1 MLNEPLQCKR
11 YKSILLSMMSYKYGI
26 IYGKDYEFSDEQ
38 LSEIQPDD
46 IYKWMALKVFGQ
58 PDPSH
63 DDNPTLGCSTSLEYY
78 KKAISFFMPNRLAT
92 WNVLNKL
99 GNPTR
104 SQIIIDLIKAV
115 RKKEVCKLGKP
126 SAARCPLQFEEFS
139 NTIAILHTY
148 PDSIHRYEMS
158 ALCAFQSHMV
168 G

>member
-1 MLNEPLQCKR
+1 
-11 YKSILLSMMSYKYGI
+11 MMSYKYGI

-63 DDNPTLGCSTSLEYY
+63 DDNPTLGRSTSLEYY

-92 WNVLNKL
+92 WNVLNKS

-115 RKKEVCKLGKP
+115 
-126 SAARCPLQFEEFS
+126 
-139 NTIAILHTY
+139 
-148 PDSIHRYEMS
+148 
-158 ALCAFQSHMV
+158 
-168 G
+168 

>member
-63 DDNPTLGCSTSLEYY
+63 DDNPTLGRSTSLEYY

-92 WNVLNKL
+92 WNVLNKS

-115 RKKEVCKLGKP
+115 RKKEVRKLGKP
-126 SAARCPLQFEEFS
+126 SAARRPLQFEEFS

-148 PDSIHRYEMS
+148 I
-158 ALCAFQSHMV
+158 
-168 G
+168 